1 MLSLSKHEG
10 QGAMSVFIGSLV
22 LPTLTSKSRGS
33 HFASTR
39 LGLYV
44 RRWVTWAGAGIGR
57 YDESAMTTQNVR

>member
-39 LGLYV
+39 LGLYARQWV
-44 RRWVTWAGAGIGR
+44 R
-57 YDESAMTTQNVR
+57 